1 MAMASD
7 FRLPAASPAA
17 WYLLSALLFAVML
30 ALFKWLGQTL
40 PTTQLLL
47 LRQLGVMAI
56 LIPVIVQSGGGVLRA
71 ERPGLNLF
79 RGLLSAAA
87 MLVGFTAVVHLP
99 LSESTTLNFTKVFFV
114 VLLGG
119 LLLREQVTAARWG
132 AMALGFAGVAVVL
145 APDARTMVDPMSLL
159 AVLAAFLT
167 AATMLVVRML
177 AQVERTSTMM
187 IWQSVIVLAVVV
199 VPGISGW
206 VTPTLEQW
214 GLIAALCLLMG
225 ASQWTMI
232 RAHRAAEASALSP
245 LEYTRLLYATALGF
259 LLFDHVPEGETLI
272 GAGLIIAAALW
283 VRRDGR
289 AGPAGETE
297 AKATDPAERQ

>member
-1 MAMASD
+1 MATASD
-7 FRLPAASPAA
+7 FRVPAASPAA

-56 LIPVIVQSGGGVLRA
+56 LVPVIVQSGGDVLRA
-71 ERPGLNLF
+71 QRPGLNLF
-79 RGLLSAAA
+79 RGLLSASA

-119 LLLREQVTAARWG
+119 LVLREKVTATRWG

-145 APDARTMVDPMSLL
+145 APDARSMVDPMSLL

-167 AATMLVVRML
+167 AGTMLVVRKL

-187 IWQSVIVLAVVV
+187 IWQSAIVLAVVA
-199 VPGISGW
+199 VPGASGW
-206 VTPTLEQW
+206 LTPTLEQW
-214 GLIAALCLLMG
+214 ALIAALCLLMG

-232 RAHRAAEASALSP
+232 RAHRSAEASALSP
-245 LEYTRLLYATALGF
+245 LEYTRLLYAAALGYM
-259 LLFDHVPEGETLI
+259 LFGHIPEGETLI
-272 GAGLIIAAALW
+272 GAALIIAAALW

-289 AGPAGETE
+289 TVVAGEE
-297 AKATDPAERQ
+297 EEEATDPAERQ